1 EAVFIRNKEQQL
13 QIDQKTAKALHDVHA
28 DSDETEPQ
36 IFTAH
41 IVTYGPILDAK
52 AKKWKFKLGNKS
64 ENIDI
69 TETNIAQE
77 ALRRGGI
84 NVGDTYKVRL
94 EMIERKTPTGA
105 FAA

>member
-1 EAVFIRNKEQQL
+1 MGQFSIRKRR
-13 QIDQKTAKALHDVHA
+13 
-28 DSDETEPQ
+28 S
-36 IFTAH
+36 
-41 IVTYGPILDAK
+41 GSSR
-52 AKKWKFKLGNKS
+52 LGNKV

-69 TETNIAQE
+69 SETNIAQE

-105 FAA
+105 FVADYKVKEALAFIPGSGVRQQTLDLKDSSPSNDANK